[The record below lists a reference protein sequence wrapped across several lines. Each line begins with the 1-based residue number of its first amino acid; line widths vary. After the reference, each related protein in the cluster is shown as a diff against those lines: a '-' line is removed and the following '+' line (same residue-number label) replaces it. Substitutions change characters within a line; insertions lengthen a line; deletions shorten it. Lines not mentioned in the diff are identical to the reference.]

1 MQPNHCIECWIRAY
15 RLRAARSVLW
25 NSFEEC
31 YAKRETDGC
40 CTKYTIMVRNMEY
53 SICGILFA
61 TTAMGGPWCNNMQT
75 WKATHICCWTHCQ
88 FRKKVALNIVIIIF
102 VVDLIITCS
111 DHYHRDPRHLVSDQW
126 RAGLAKVGNKQ
137 QERLLWPETCFCK
150 LRPACSPLGQI
161 QGSSTWCLA

>member
-1 MQPNHCIECWIRAY
+1 MVDLDHLLHFVAKLQNLHIAVLDHSFCKIWKLLLDILLEVQIHGKVYIELSHLLDFSSCNNVGLRLWTLVQPNHCIECWIRAY

-61 TTAMGGPWCNNMQT
+61 TTAMAHDVTICKHEKPHT
-75 WKATHICCWTHCQ
+75 SVVEHIDY
-88 FRKKVALNIVIIIF
+88 F
-102 VVDLIITCS
+102 V
-111 DHYHRDPRHLVSDQW
+111 
-126 RAGLAKVGNKQ
+126 K
-137 QERLLWPETCFCK
+137 RLSLT
-150 LRPACSPLGQI
+150 
-161 QGSSTWCLA
+161 